1 MTKQAF
7 APTEFSEQPFAKG
20 FSSPALSAQMWR
32 DMPRSGGRANTD
44 LPATLNLETAQLY
57 GGQSVDATAD
67 QVRAAVKNATSINFT
82 SPAQDAKSGQQPDFI
97 LGEDGKLKANP
108 LKTTPSKDG
117 SITIEIQSKN
127 KTETDAKKLADQMQ
141 KSTIKDLINYFKNSH
156 PPGTKLPQD
165 WLDQLNKEPDLP
177 PPVTPLDTPSPAQE
191 QPPPPEQRQA
201 QPASDAPARQ
211 SGASGGG
218 GTVGGPGAGGGDGQ
232 GAGYNPGPTYRGPDG
247 GSTASSGATPN
258 ADQQTVLDNVRTV
271 MEVAKEKGIDP
282 TLAVAT
288 MLVESGG
295 DNKAVGDGGHS
306 IGLFQLNDNGE
317 GAGMSVA
324 QREDPRLN
332 AETALSVFA
341 QNENKVRDINGDG
354 KISGGDLASQSQ
366 RPADMPGY
374 VSKVD
379 ASMDEARQLI
389 AQAEKQPSGQTAA
402 GNVPGNLAWT
412 SADESL
418 ITSPYGNRTNPFTG
432 AGSEFHSGLDI
443 AKPEGTPVRAA
454 ADGTVIFAGPDGG
467 YGNRVVVDNGNG
479 LTTAYDH
486 MSVIDVKKGDTVKTG
501 QDVGKEGSTG
511 NSTGPHLMFDVTVNG
526 KTVDPLPYLREHKLA
541 NPLA

>member
-7 APTEFSEQPFAKG
+7 APTEVSEQPFAKG

-32 DMPRSGGRANTD
+32 DMPRTGGRNPAD

-57 GGQSVDATAD
+57 GGQPAEASPD
-67 QVRAAVKNATSINFT
+67 QVRAALRNATSINFT

-127 KTETDAKKLADQMQ
+127 KTETDAKKLADQLQ

-177 PPVTPLDTPSPAQE
+177 PPVTPLDTPAPAPE
-191 QPPPPEQRQA
+191 QPSPPGQRQA

-211 SGASGGG
+211 SGGPG

-247 GSTASSGATPN
+247 GRTASSGASPN
-258 ADQQTVLDNVRTV
+258 ADQQTVLNNVKTV
-271 MEVAKEKGIDP
+271 IEVAKEKGIDP

-341 QNENKVRDINGDG
+341 QNENAVRDINRDG

-374 VSKVD
+374 VAKVD

-389 AQAEKQPSGQTAA
+389 AQAEKQPSGQSAA
-402 GNVPGNLAWT
+402 GSVPTNLAWT
-412 SADESL
+412 AADESL
-418 ITSPYGNRTNPFTG
+418 ITSPYGNRTNPITG
-432 AGSEFHSGLDI
+432 SGTEFHSGLDI
-443 AKPEGTPVRAA
+443 AKANGSPVRAA
-454 ADGTVIFAGPDGG
+454 TDGTVVFAGWSDSGS
-467 YGNRVVVDNGNG
+467 GNTVIIDNGNG
-479 LTTAYDH
+479 IETKYFHLSA
-486 MSVIDVKKGDTVKTG
+486 IDVQKGQGVKTG
-501 QDVGKEGSTG
+501 QDIAKEGSTG
-511 NSTGPHLMFDVTVNG
+511 ASTGPHLMLEVVDNG
-526 KTVDPLPYLREHKLA
+526 KTVDPLPYLRDYKIA